1 MSINKE
7 ITTIHKDIAAPRKN
21 AIYSFVLLKKAC
33 KSCYKATEIQLDWN
47 SQYIST
53 RGNTVP
59 QQLWIGSWLEKD
71 ETVWTTKVAQKKNFR
86 GFFLVGIR
94 KRTDSKILMLS
105 WFNQY
110 LNWKAFLNI
119 KYSLL
124 KCSWE
129 SVQVDFYSLH

>member
-7 ITTIHKDIAAPRKN
+7 ITTIHKDIAAPRKS
-21 AIYSFVLLKKAC
+21 AIYSSVLLKKAC

-124 KCSWE
+124 KCSRE
-129 SVQVDFYSLH
+129 SVQVDFHSLH

>member
-59 QQLWIGSWLEKD
+59 QQLWTDSWLEKD

-124 KCSWE
+124 KCSRE

>member
-119 KYSLL
+119 KYSFL
-124 KCSWE
+124 KCSRE
-129 SVQVDFYSLH
+129 SVQVDFHSLH